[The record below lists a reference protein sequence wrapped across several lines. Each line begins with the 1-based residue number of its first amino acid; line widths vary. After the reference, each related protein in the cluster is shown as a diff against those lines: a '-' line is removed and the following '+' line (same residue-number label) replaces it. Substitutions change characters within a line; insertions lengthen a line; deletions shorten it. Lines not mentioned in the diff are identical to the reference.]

1 MLTSAIFYM
10 DKNSLLGV
18 LWGWWHW
25 SVELKHED
33 TNLQVES
40 KHLRHMLISSFLK
53 LENHQY
59 PISLANGLEN
69 HVFRH
74 RTILLSIWTQPWLS
88 KSLYLE
94 KQVIH
99 RNSREIGSEMQYLE
113 YVESLQV
120 NSLSS
125 ILVWVSILF
134 KGKEAICLVTRGTE
148 TK

>member
-1 MLTSAIFYM
+1 MLTSTIFYM

-18 LWGWWHW
+18 LWGW

-40 KHLRHMLISSFLK
+40 KHLRHMLIIFFLK

-59 PISLANGLEN
+59 PISLANGPKN
-69 HVFRH
+69 HVFGH
-74 RTILLSIWTQPWLS
+74 RTILLSLWTQPWSS

-99 RNSREIGSEMQYLE
+99 RNSREIGPEMQYLE

-120 NSLSS
+120 NILSS

-134 KGKEAICLVTRGTE
+134 KGKETVCLVTRGME
-148 TK
+148 TKQSF